1 MKTVYKLVE
10 NIIQS
15 DFVSDDYVLLNN
27 ETFEQPEEGVYQP
40 FSFVNGKIVGTTK
53 EVWEQN
59 AKNLNT
65 LNTSKTVGELVADL
79 TQQLAVTQ
87 INQTKTN
94 AILLQQNAALTKQ
107 VAALQADK
115 ETTNG

>member
-1 MKTVYKLVE
+1 MKAVYKLVDDT
-10 NIIQS
+10 IQS
-15 DFVSDDYVLLNN
+15 DLVSDDYVLLNN
-27 ETFEQPEEGVYQP
+27 ETFEQPEDGIHQP
-40 FSFVNGKIVGTTK
+40 FSFVNGKIVGTAK

-59 AKNLNT
+59 AKKLNT
-65 LNTSKTVGELVADL
+65 VKTVGELVADL

-94 AILLQQNAALTKQ
+94 AVLLQQNAALTKQ

-115 ETTNG
+115 GTN

>member
-1 MKTVYKLVE
+1 MKTVYKLVDDA
-10 NIIQS
+10 IQS
-15 DFVSDDYVLLNN
+15 DLVSDDYVLLNN
-27 ETFEQPEEGVYQP
+27 ETFEQPEDGIYQP

-59 AKNLNT
+59 AKNS
-65 LNTSKTVGELVADL
+65 NTSKTVGELVADL
-79 TQQLAVTQ
+79 AQQLAVSQ

-94 AILLQQNAALTKQ
+94 AVLLQQNAALTKQ
-107 VAALQADK
+107 VAALQAEK

>member
-1 MKTVYKLVE
+1 MKTVYKLVD
-10 NIIQS
+10 NTIQS
-15 DFVSDDYVLLNN
+15 DLVSDDYVLLNN

-59 AKNLNT
+59 AKKLNT
-65 LNTSKTVGELVADL
+65 VKTVGELVADL

-94 AILLQQNAALTKQ
+94 AVLLQQNAALTKQ

>member
-1 MKTVYKLVE
+1 MKAVYKLVDDT
-10 NIIQS
+10 IQS
-15 DFVSDDYVLLNN
+15 DLVSDDYVLLNN
-27 ETFEQPEEGVYQP
+27 ETFEQPEDGIYQP
-40 FSFVNGKIVGTTK
+40 FSFVNGKIVGTAK

-59 AKNLNT
+59 AKNSNT
-65 LNTSKTVGELVADL
+65 VKTVGELVADL
-79 TQQLAVTQ
+79 TQQLAFAQ

-107 VAALQADK
+107 VAALQAEK